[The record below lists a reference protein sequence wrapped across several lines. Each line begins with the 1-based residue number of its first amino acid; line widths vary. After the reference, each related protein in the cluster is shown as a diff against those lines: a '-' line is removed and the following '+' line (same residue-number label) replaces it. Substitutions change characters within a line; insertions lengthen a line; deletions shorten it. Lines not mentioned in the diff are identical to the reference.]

1 MLYAVLDKVV
11 DDYGPV
17 LDGLQDDIDE
27 IEVQV
32 FDGDPGVSRRDLPAD
47 AAR

>member
-1 MLYAVLDKVV
+1 MLYAIVDKIV

-17 LDGLQDDIDE
+17 LDGLQDDIDQ

-32 FDGDPGVSRRDLPAD
+32 FDGEPGCPSGSTR
-47 AAR
+47 